1 MNSGPAMKNVLQ
13 TQSIAWAQGIRV
25 ALEAEGIQ
33 CKVLNE
39 FDRGVGAMPWIP
51 VRVVVLND
59 DDLERA
65 QAVVARIAPPKAGP
79 PPPSWRWQKP
89 GCVLLVIDLVLFA
102 TWGALLDEYGLGTL
116 TYAVA
121 AVVVIVFIG
130 GSLLIMLGPRA
141 DKGTS

>member
-1 MNSGPAMKNVLQ
+1 MKNLLQ

-102 TWGALLDEYGLGTL
+102 TWGALVDEYGLGTL

>member
-1 MNSGPAMKNVLQ
+1 MKSLLQ

-59 DDLERA
+59 YDLERA
-65 QAVVARIAPPKAGP
+65 QAVVARLAPPKAGP

-102 TWGALLDEYGLGTL
+102 TWGALVDEYGLGTL

>member
-1 MNSGPAMKNVLQ
+1 VKTVLQ

-39 FDRGVGAMPWIP
+39 FDRGFGMMPWIP

-59 DDLERA
+59 DDLGRA
-65 QAVVARIAPPKAGP
+65 QAIVARLAPPRAGP

-89 GCVLLVIDLVLFA
+89 GCILLVIDLVLIGA
-102 TWGALLDEYGLGTL
+102 WGALLDEYGLGTL
-116 TYAVA
+116 THAVA

-130 GSLLIMLGPRA
+130 GLLLIMLGPRA

>member
-1 MNSGPAMKNVLQ
+1 LKTLLQ

-33 CKVLNE
+33 CKMLNE
-39 FDRGVGAMPWIP
+39 FDRGLGMMPSIP

-59 DDLERA
+59 DDLGRA
-65 QAVVARIAPPKAGP
+65 QAIVARLAPPQAGP

-89 GCVLLVIDLVLFA
+89 GCILLVIDVVLIGV
-102 TWGALLDEYGLGTL
+102 WGALLDEYGLGTF
-116 TYAVA
+116 TYTVA

-141 DKGTS
+141 DKGTP

>member
-1 MNSGPAMKNVLQ
+1 MKNLLQ
-13 TQSIAWAQGIRV
+13 TQSIAWAHGIRV

-39 FDRGVGAMPWIP
+39 FDRGVGMMPWIP

-59 DDLERA
+59 DDLGRA
-65 QAVVARIAPPKAGP
+65 QVIVARLAPPPAGP
-79 PPPSWRWQKP
+79 PPPSWRWQKS
-89 GCVLLVIDLVLFA
+89 GCFLLVIDVVLIGA
-102 TWGALLDEYGLGTL
+102 WGALLDEYGLGTL

-121 AVVVIVFIG
+121 AVIVIVLIG

-141 DKGTS
+141 DKGTP

>member
-1 MNSGPAMKNVLQ
+1 MKTVLQ
-13 TQSIAWAQGIRV
+13 TQSIAWAHGIRV

-39 FDRGVGAMPWIP
+39 FDRGVGMMPWIP

-59 DDLERA
+59 DDLGRA
-65 QAVVARIAPPKAGP
+65 QVIVARLAAPPAGP

-89 GCVLLVIDLVLFA
+89 GCVLLVIDLVLIGA
-102 TWGALLDEYGLGTL
+102 WGALLDEYGLRTL
-116 TYAVA
+116 THAVA

-130 GSLLIMLGPRA
+130 GLLLIMLGPRA
-141 DKGTS
+141 DKGTP

>member
-1 MNSGPAMKNVLQ
+1 MKTVLQ

-39 FDRGVGAMPWIP
+39 FDRGFGMMPWIP

-59 DDLERA
+59 DDLGRA
-65 QAVVARIAPPKAGP
+65 QAIVARLAPPRAGP

-89 GCVLLVIDLVLFA
+89 GCILFVIDLVLIGV
-102 TWGALLDEYGLGTL
+102 WVALLDEYGLGTL

-121 AVVVIVFIG
+121 ALVVIVFIG

-141 DKGTS
+141 DKGTP

>member
-1 MNSGPAMKNVLQ
+1 VPVKNLLQ

-39 FDRGVGAMPWIP
+39 FDRGLGMMPWIP

-59 DDLERA
+59 DDLGRA
-65 QAVVARIAPPKAGP
+65 QAIVARLAPPRAGP

-89 GCVLLVIDLVLFA
+89 GCILLVIDLVLIGV
-102 TWGALLDEYGLGTL
+102 WGALLDEYGLGTL

-121 AVVVIVFIG
+121 AVVVVVFIG
-130 GSLLIMLGPRA
+130 GLLLIMLGPRA
-141 DKGTS
+141 DKGTP

>member
-1 MNSGPAMKNVLQ
+1 VKTVLQ

-39 FDRGVGAMPWIP
+39 FDRGFGMMPWIP

-59 DDLERA
+59 DDLGRA
-65 QAVVARIAPPKAGP
+65 QAIVARLAPARAGP

-89 GCVLLVIDLVLFA
+89 GCILLVIDLVLIGA
-102 TWGALLDEYGLGTL
+102 WGALLDEYGLGTL
-116 TYAVA
+116 THAVA

-130 GSLLIMLGPRA
+130 GLLLIMLGPRA

>member
-1 MNSGPAMKNVLQ
+1 MNSGPAMKNLLQ

-33 CKVLNE
+33 CKLLNE
-39 FDRGVGAMPWIP
+39 FDRGVG
-51 VRVVVLND
+51 
-59 DDLERA
+59 
-65 QAVVARIAPPKAGP
+65 
-79 PPPSWRWQKP
+79 
-89 GCVLLVIDLVLFA
+89 
-102 TWGALLDEYGLGTL
+102 
-116 TYAVA
+116 AVA

>member
-1 MNSGPAMKNVLQ
+1 MKNLLQ

-33 CKVLNE
+33 CKLLNE
-39 FDRGVGAMPWIP
+39 FDRGLGAMPWIP
-51 VRVVVLND
+51 VRVMVLND

-65 QAVVARIAPPKAGP
+65 QAIVARLTPPRTGP

-89 GCVLLVIDLVLFA
+89 GCILLVIDLVLIGA
-102 TWGALLDEYGLGTL
+102 WVALLDDYGLGTL

-141 DKGTS
+141 DKGAS

>member
-1 MNSGPAMKNVLQ
+1 MKNLLQ

-33 CKVLNE
+33 CKLLNE
-39 FDRGVGAMPWIP
+39 FDRGLGAMPWIP

-65 QAVVARIAPPKAGP
+65 QAIVARLTPPRTGP

-89 GCVLLVIDLVLFA
+89 GCILLVIDLVLIGS
-102 TWGALLDEYGLGTL
+102 WGALLDEYGLGTL

-141 DKGTS
+141 DKGAS

>member
-1 MNSGPAMKNVLQ
+1 MKTVLQ

-39 FDRGVGAMPWIP
+39 FDRGFGMMPWIP
-51 VRVVVLND
+51 VRIVVLND
-59 DDLERA
+59 DDLGRA
-65 QAVVARIAPPKAGP
+65 QAIVARLAPPRAGP

-89 GCVLLVIDLVLFA
+89 GCILLVIDLVLIGA
-102 TWGALLDEYGLGTL
+102 WGALLDEYGLGTL
-116 TYAVA
+116 THAVA

-130 GSLLIMLGPRA
+130 GLLLIMLGPRA

>member
-1 MNSGPAMKNVLQ
+1 MKNLLQ
-13 TQSIAWAQGIRV
+13 TQSIAWARGIQI
-25 ALEAEGIQ
+25 ALEADGIRASI
-33 CKVLNE
+33 LDE
-39 FDRGVGAMPWIP
+39 FDRSGLGVPGR
-51 VRVVVLND
+51 VRVVVLDD
-59 DDLERA
+59 DDLAKA
-65 QAVVARIAPPKAGP
+65 QAIVARLAPPRARP

-89 GCVLLVIDLVLFA
+89 GCILLVIDLVLIGV
-102 TWGALLDEYGLGTL
+102 WGALLDEYGLGTL

>member
-1 MNSGPAMKNVLQ
+1 MKNLLQ

-33 CKVLNE
+33 CKLLNE
-39 FDRGVGAMPWIP
+39 FDRGLGAMPWIP
-51 VRVVVLND
+51 VRVMVLND

-65 QAVVARIAPPKAGP
+65 QAIVARLTPPRTGP

-89 GCVLLVIDLVLFA
+89 GCILLVIDLVLFA

-141 DKGTS
+141 DKGAS

>member
-1 MNSGPAMKNVLQ
+1 MKNLLQ
-13 TQSIAWAQGIRV
+13 TQSIAWAHGIRV

-39 FDRGVGAMPWIP
+39 FDRGVGMMPWIP

-59 DDLERA
+59 DDLGRA
-65 QAVVARIAPPKAGP
+65 QAIVARLAPPRAGP

-89 GCVLLVIDLVLFA
+89 GCILFVIDLVLIGV
-102 TWGALLDEYGLGTL
+102 WVALLDEYGLGTL

-121 AVVVIVFIG
+121 ALVVIVFIG

-141 DKGTS
+141 DKGTP

>member
-1 MNSGPAMKNVLQ
+1 MKSLLQ

-39 FDRGVGAMPWIP
+39 FDRGVGATPWIP

-102 TWGALLDEYGLGTL
+102 TWGALVDEYGLGTL

>member
-1 MNSGPAMKNVLQ
+1 MKNLLQ

-65 QAVVARIAPPKAGP
+65 QAIVARLAPPKAGP

-102 TWGALLDEYGLGTL
+102 TWGALVDEYGLGTL

>member
-1 MNSGPAMKNVLQ
+1 MKNLLQ
-13 TQSIAWAQGIRV
+13 THSIAWARGILV
-25 ALEAEGIQ
+25 ALEADGIRAAI
-33 CKVLNE
+33 LDE
-39 FDRGVGAMPWIP
+39 FDRSALGAPGR
-51 VRVVVLND
+51 VRVAVLD
-59 DDLERA
+59 DGDLARA
-65 QAVVARIAPPKAGP
+65 QAIVARLAPQRAGP

-89 GCVLLVIDLVLFA
+89 GCILLVIDVVLIGV
-102 TWGALLDEYGLGTL
+102 WSALLDEYGLGTL

>member
-1 MNSGPAMKNVLQ
+1 MKNVLQ

-39 FDRGVGAMPWIP
+39 FDRGLGMMPWIP

-65 QAVVARIAPPKAGP
+65 QAIVARLAPAPAGP

-89 GCVLLVIDLVLFA
+89 GCILLVIDVVLIGA
-102 TWGALLDEYGLGTL
+102 WGALLGEYGLGML

-130 GSLLIMLGPRA
+130 GLLLIMLGPRA
-141 DKGTS
+141 DKGTP